1 MADRYSEDFTINH
14 FSRINDDYT
23 KTVDQVPFFLNM
35 KGPATLKKRAQA
47 YVATTNNPDKVVS

>member
-35 KGPATLKKRAQA
+35 KGPATLKKRPEA
-47 YVATTNNPDKVVS
+47 YVATTCDPDKVVS